1 MMLSTILRVNAVFTG
16 ACGLICLLATTFVV
30 AHCAIPERLWVVILG
45 SMLLAYVPTLLLAA
59 WWPKRWLIKTIIVLD
74 WGYVGLAAI
83 FYITHWSKVSS
94 VGALMVIGS
103 AFMVA
108 VFAALQQKYT
118 SNALRK
124 E

>member
-1 MMLSTILRVNAVFTG
+1 MMLSIILHVNAAFTG

-30 AHCAIPERLWVVILG
+30 THCGILERFWVVVLG

-59 WWPKRWLIKTIIVLD
+59 WRPTRWLIKTIIVLD

-83 FYITHWSKVSS
+83 FCIIHWSKVSS
-94 VGALMVIGS
+94 VGAFMVIGS

-118 SNALRK
+118 SSA
-124 E
+124 